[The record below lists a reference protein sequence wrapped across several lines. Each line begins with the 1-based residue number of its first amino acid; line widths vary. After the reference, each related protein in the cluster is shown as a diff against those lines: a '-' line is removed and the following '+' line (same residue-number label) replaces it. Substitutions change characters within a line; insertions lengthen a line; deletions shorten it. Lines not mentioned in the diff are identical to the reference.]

1 VGTAAGAIIG
11 GIAGTAKGL
20 YDNRQTLFGGASAST
35 PAPTGKAGEI
45 REMLAAAGITD
56 PVAQANILA
65 QIQAESRGKPQSEN
79 LNYSASRLL
88 QVFPSK
94 FSGMDDAQ
102 QVATAGPEAIGN
114 RIYGGRMGNAPD
126 EGYKYRGRGLIQLTG
141 KDNYRA
147 FSKLIGEDLVNNP
160 DLVNDPLIAQKVA
173 VAYFL
178 RAQQRGTN
186 LSDIASVGKAVG
198 YVDHGG
204 KETAHRA
211 QLAQSIQSSMPKA
224 RAGGIFSGSDTG
236 FPVELHGNELVAPLD
251 PNSILAKMLTA
262 SPSEAASMMP
272 GAGSSGVSTEMIEA
286 MIYKFDTM
294 ISYLSEGVDIQ
305 QKILRHSS

>member
-1 VGTAAGAIIG
+1 
-11 GIAGTAKGL
+11 
-20 YDNRQTLFGGASAST
+20 
-35 PAPTGKAGEI
+35 
-45 REMLAAAGITD
+45 MLASAGITD
-56 PVAQANILA
+56 PRAQANILA

-79 LNYSASRLL
+79 LNYSAARLL

-94 FSGMDDAQ
+94 FSGMSDAQ
-102 QVATAGPEAIGN
+102 QVAAAGQEAIGN
-114 RIYGGRMGNAPD
+114 RIYGGRMGNAQD

-141 KDNYRA
+141 KDNYRS
-147 FSKLIGEDLVNNP
+147 FSKLIGEDLVANP

-186 LSDIASVGKAVG
+186 LADIASVGKAVG

-204 KETAHRA
+204 KETSHRA
-211 QLAQSIQSSMPKA
+211 QLAQSIQAGLPQA
-224 RAGGIFSGSDTG
+224 REGGIFSGSNMG

-262 SPSEAASMMP
+262 SPSEVASMMP
-272 GAGSSGVSTEMIEA
+272 NTGSSGVSDEMISA
-286 MIYKFDTM
+286 MITKFDMM
-294 ISYLSEGVDIQ
+294 INYLSEGVDIQ
-305 QKILRHSS
+305 QKILRQS